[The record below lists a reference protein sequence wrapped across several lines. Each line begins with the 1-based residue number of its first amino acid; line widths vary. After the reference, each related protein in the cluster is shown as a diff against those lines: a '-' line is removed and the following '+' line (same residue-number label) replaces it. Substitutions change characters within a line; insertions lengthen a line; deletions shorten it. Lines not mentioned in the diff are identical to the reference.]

1 MLLLHAA
8 LAAFSYV
15 SFTRWLLGEF
25 DTRRSVMLLFVL
37 TLTSCLS
44 MLALI
49 VCEISQVLTRTTR
62 QYLWKLDLLVL
73 CGTLLFGIP
82 VHIWITVVRSRYG
95 KSKRYAATALAL
107 QLVYLWGFWK
117 LGDRFPVVDESFSA
131 FSKEQWIG
139 RIGVVGVVAVAILS
153 GFGAV
158 NTPYTW
164 LGYFTP
170 TVNDAEMVATEQRLL
185 HTMRMI
191 ASKKR
196 RLKAETGCFG
206 DSWGHA
212 GSSLSSPSS
221 SLLSSPSASSS
232 SSRGEAAPRWPY
244 SWLRAIGLGVDYSAA
259 ARSRRTVSSLK
270 LELETLEPV
279 CTELFLDVSE
289 MRSAR
294 RQVRLS
300 RTLYGRG
307 LNVLGHFL
315 CIYCVFK
322 ALNAVVNIVLSRDRT
337 SDPVTKALMRM
348 SYVTGIVLDE
358 GAIQFWTQHLSFV
371 LIGIVLFSNVR
382 TFLITLSKVFSFW
395 AAGAVSADLLGLFL
409 GWIMGMYFISQVM
422 LMRTQIPEQYRGIV
436 TETMGHVNFAF
447 YDRFF
452 DKMFLLSATC
462 SIVVLSVLRT
472 TKKSR
477 TKAATIGGKG
487 A

>member
-1 MLLLHAA
+1 MIFAVLLLHAV
-8 LAAFSYV
+8 LAAFSYL

-44 MLALI
+44 MLSLI
-49 VCEISQVLTRTTR
+49 VCEISQVLTRPTR
-62 QYLWKLDLLVL
+62 QYLWTLDLFVL

-95 KSKRYAATALAL
+95 KSKRFAATALAL
-107 QLVYLWGFWK
+107 QLVYIWGFWK
-117 LGDRFPVVDESFSA
+117 LGNQFPVVDESFSA
-131 FSKEQWIG
+131 YSKEQWIG

-170 TVNDAEMVATEQRLL
+170 TVNDAEMGATEQRLL

-196 RLKAETGCFG
+196 RLKAETGCFEG
-206 DSWGHA
+206 SG
-212 GSSLSSPSS
+212 GQPGNSFSSSSLSSAPSVR
-221 SLLSSPSASSS
+221 A
-232 SSRGEAAPRWPY
+232 EAVPGWPY
-244 SWLRAIGLGVDYSAA
+244 SWLLAIGLSKDTSAA
-259 ARSRRTVSSLK
+259 AKSRRTVSSLRQ
-270 LELETLEPV
+270 ELETLEPV

-294 RQVRLS
+294 RRVRLS

-322 ALNAVVNIVLSRDRT
+322 ALNAAVNIVLSRDRT
-337 SDPVTKALMRM
+337 SDPVTIALMRM

-371 LIGIVLFSNVR
+371 LIGIVVFSNVR

-395 AAGAVSADLLGLFL
+395 AAGTVSSDLLGLCL

-422 LMRTQIPEQYRGIV
+422 LLRTQIPEQYRGIV

-462 SIVVLSVLRT
+462 SIVVLSVLRA

-477 TKAATIGGKG
+477 IKAATIGGKG